1 MERTLNNFEKELLPP
16 FKNYFKSYNNQ
27 DSVVQ
32 YTMDTQTK
40 GAVWKNLEID
50 SYIQFLDNINGIIQ
64 MTEDIDCWY
73 GSEETRPLIH
83 YF

>member
-1 MERTLNNFEKELLPP
+1 
-16 FKNYFKSYNNQ
+16 
-27 DSVVQ
+27 
-32 YTMDTQTK
+32 MDTQTK

-64 MTEDIDCWY
+64 MTEDTDCWY